1 MLKYLPLFMLFFPL
15 SVTAQTTDTTA
26 QKDIMDV
33 IKSISIKGRSLK
45 MASKPT
51 KPRKVEVT
59 VVPAFGFGLSTGIAA
74 VVSTNSAFCLGDKA
88 KTNLSNV
95 AANANYTQLHQINV
109 PIAANIWT
117 ENNRFNIQTD
127 WRFMLYPLETYGLGT
142 KTTPNDGVTMN
153 FNYIRFYQ
161 SVLKN
166 LGANWYAGV
175 GYQLDYYYN
184 TTIESY
190 TDTRVSDAIN
200 YGFNAKSISSGL
212 ALNVLFDNRKNPLNP
227 NAGEQYAKAVYRYN
241 TTRLGS
247 DNNWQS
253 LLLDFRK
260 YIKIGDNRHILAFW
274 SYNHFTLSG
283 NPPYQVLP
291 STGWDTY
298 NNVGRGYVQSRFR
311 GKNMIYL
318 ESEYRFPLTKN
329 GLLNGVAFVN
339 SQSFSEPTSN
349 DFEAARMGFGTGL
362 RLKLNKRSNT
372 NIAID
377 YGFGAHGSKG
387 FFIHLGEVF

>member
-1 MLKYLPLFMLFFPL
+1 MLRYLSLFILLFPL
-15 SVTAQTTDTTA
+15 SATAQTPITP

-45 MASKPT
+45 MPSGSAI
-51 KPRKVEVT
+51 PRKVEVT
-59 VVPAFGFGLSTGIAA
+59 VVPALGFGLSTGLAA
-74 VVSTNSAFCLGDKA
+74 VVSTNSAFYLGDTS
-88 KTNLSNV
+88 KTNQSNV
-95 AANANYTQLHQINV
+95 AANANYTQLHQVNI

-117 ENNRFNIQTD
+117 KDNHFNILTD

-142 KTTPNDGVTMN
+142 KTTDADGVTMN
-153 FNYIRFYQ
+153 FNYIRLYQ

-166 LGANWYAGV
+166 LGANWYAGA

-200 YGFNAKSISSGL
+200 YGFKAKSVSSGL
-212 ALNVLFDNRKNPLNP
+212 TANILFDNRKNPINP
-227 NAGEQYAKAVYRYN
+227 SGGEQYANAVVRYN

-253 LLLDFRK
+253 LLLDFRR
-260 YIKIGDNRHILAFW
+260 YIKLGDNRHILAFW

-298 NNVGRGYVQSRFR
+298 SNTGRGYVQSRFR
-311 GKNMIYL
+311 GKNMVYL

-329 GLLNGVAFVN
+329 GLLSGVAFVN
-339 SQSFSEPTSN
+339 GQSFSEPTSN
-349 DFEAARMGFGTGL
+349 QFEAARMGLGTGV

-377 YGFGAHGSKG
+377 YCFGAEGSKG
-387 FFIHLGEVF
+387 FSVHLGEVF